1 MTAVSSSIRE
11 LVLEKLAALE
21 AERGIRVLMAI
32 ESGSRAWGIAS
43 PDSDFDVRFVFTH
56 SVERYLSVR
65 QPQDTINLPIDEQL
79 LDLSGWELRKALNL
93 IAKSNAS
100 PMEWTQSPIVYR
112 QEEDFVEA
120 LSTLSGEYF
129 QARATAHH
137 YLGLTNKTWKS
148 ALQAETFSIK
158 KYFYA
163 LRPLFAAMWV
173 VKYQQRPPLTFA
185 DLRQV
190 VDDAGLQKEID
201 SLLAAKA
208 EAKEAYMIRPIP
220 ALHGFIVEAYEQT
233 LASVPVS
240 SDRIRDLAPLDAFF
254 RKWIN
259 AET

>member
-11 LVLEKLAALE
+11 LVLAKLAALE
-21 AERGIRVLMAI
+21 AELDIRVLMAI

-43 PDSDFDVRFVFTH
+43 PDSDFDVRFIFTH

-112 QEEDFVEA
+112 QEEGFVNA
-120 LSTLSGEYF
+120 LSALCEEYF
-129 QARATAHH
+129 QARSTAHH
-137 YLGLTNKTWKS
+137 YLGLTNKTWKT

-163 LRPLFAAMWV
+163 LRPLFAAMWI

-190 VDDAGLQKEID
+190 LADDSLQKEID
-201 SLLAAKA
+201 ALLAAKVKA
-208 EAKEAYMIRPIP
+208 QEADLIAPIP
-220 ALHGFIVEAYEQT
+220 ALHDFIAEAYEQT
-233 LASVPVS
+233 LASVPIMV
-240 SDRIRDLAPLDAFF
+240 DRSLELAPLDIFF
-254 RKWIN
+254 RRWIN
-259 AET
+259 AKA